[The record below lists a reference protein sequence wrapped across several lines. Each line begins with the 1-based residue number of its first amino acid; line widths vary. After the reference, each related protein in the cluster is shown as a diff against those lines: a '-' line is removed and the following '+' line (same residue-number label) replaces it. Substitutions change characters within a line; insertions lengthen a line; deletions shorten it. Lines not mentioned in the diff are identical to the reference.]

1 MTTSK
6 DRRSFRSLCRLALAT
21 LIAAGAAAP
30 AAAFQDEGT
39 VRIGVLESLS
49 GTYAPFGIAN
59 MSGTIIA
66 FDEINAAGG
75 VTIDGKKVKIA
86 VTPAPSGYDAGNDPA
101 QSVTLLKRLLL
112 DDKVLLIKG
121 LSNSNAGTAVF
132 NYLAELEKENNPVV
146 VHSSSVG
153 TPGLTKLSNYAF
165 RNSFVEN
172 ATVIN
177 NLVSA
182 VVKET
187 GAKTAA
193 MFLTKDNPYYLSV
206 YEKVLL
212 PALTANGVEV
222 KVITEGVTADR
233 EFSRQ
238 VNDIRAANPDLVFV
252 YAPTLGTVGFMK
264 EAKRRQLKPKLFV
277 GNQSSITAEALQSG
291 GDAIDGM
298 VAAAAFDPEAPQVA
312 ALSKE
317 YKKRLNQDITFFG
330 VMGYEAGYLI
340 KDALERSGVKNT
352 PDTLAADRKRF
363 RDAFAATAI
372 TSPIGARV
380 AFNAD
385 RETPKAGV
393 LLVAKDGK
401 FVVWKGAK
409 H

>member
-1 MTTSK
+1 M
-6 DRRSFRSLCRLALAT
+6 CALAIAS
-21 LIAAGAAAP
+21 LIAAGASGP
-30 AAAFQDEGT
+30 ASAFQDEGT
-39 VRIGVLESLS
+39 VRVGVLESLT

-66 FDEINAAGG
+66 IDEINAAGG

-86 VTPAPSGYDAGNDPA
+86 VTPSPGGYDGGVDPA
-101 QSVTLLKRLLL
+101 QSITLLKRLLL

-132 NYLAELEKENNPVV
+132 NYLAELEKEGNPIV

-172 ATVIN
+172 ADVIN
-177 NLVSA
+177 NLVST
-182 VVKET
+182 VVKDT
-187 GAKTAA
+187 GAKTAGI
-193 MFLTKDNPYYLSV
+193 FLIKDNPYYVSV

-212 PALTANGVEV
+212 PALKANGVEM
-222 KVITEGVTADR
+222 KVVSDGVTADR

-238 VNDIRAANPDLVFV
+238 VNDIKAASPDLVFV
-252 YAPTLGTVGFMK
+252 FAPTLGTVGFMK

-277 GNQSSITAEALQSG
+277 GNQSSITAEAMQSG
-291 GDAIDGM
+291 ADAIDGM
-298 VAAAAFDPEAPQVA
+298 VAAGAFDPQAPQIA
-312 ALSKE
+312 ALAGE
-317 YKKRLNQDITFFG
+317 YKKRLNQDITFYG

-352 PDTLAADRKRF
+352 PDTLAADRKKL
-363 RDAFAATAI
+363 RDALATTAI

-393 LLVAKDGK
+393 LLIAKDGK
-401 FVVWKGAK
+401 FVVWKGSK
-409 H
+409 N

>member
-1 MTTSK
+1 MTSK
-6 DRRSFRSLCRLALAT
+6 CGRSLKSMCALAIAS
-21 LIAAGAAAP
+21 LIATGASGP
-30 AAAFQDEGT
+30 ASAFQDEGT
-39 VRIGVLESLS
+39 VRVGVLESLS

-66 FDEINAAGG
+66 IDEINSAGG

-86 VTPAPSGYDAGNDPA
+86 VTPSPGGYDAGIDPA

-132 NYLAELEKENNPVV
+132 NYLAELEKDGNPIV

-172 ATVIN
+172 ADVIN
-177 NLVSA
+177 NLVST
-182 VVKET
+182 VVKDT
-187 GAKTAA
+187 GAKTASI
-193 MFLTKDNPYYLSV
+193 FLIKDNPYYVSV

-212 PALTANGVEV
+212 PALKANGVEM
-222 KVITEGVTADR
+222 KVVSDGVTADR

-238 VNDIRAANPDLVFV
+238 VNDIKAASPDLVFV
-252 YAPTLGTVGFMK
+252 FAPTLGTVGFMK

-277 GNQSSITAEALQSG
+277 GNQSSITAEAMQSG
-291 GDAIDGM
+291 ADAIDGM
-298 VAAAAFDPEAPQVA
+298 VAAGAFDPQAPQIA
-312 ALSKE
+312 ALAGE
-317 YKKRLNQDITFFG
+317 YKKRLNQEITFYG

-340 KDALERSGVKNT
+340 KDALERSGVKNA
-352 PDTLAADRKRF
+352 PDTLAADRKKV
-363 RDAFAATAI
+363 RDALATTAI

-401 FVVWKGAK
+401 FVVWKGSK
-409 H
+409 N

>member
-1 MTTSK
+1 MTSK
-6 DRRSFRSLCRLALAT
+6 CGRSLKSMCALAIAS
-21 LIAAGAAAP
+21 LIATGASGP
-30 AAAFQDEGT
+30 ASAFQDEGT
-39 VRIGVLESLS
+39 VRVGVLESLS

-66 FDEINAAGG
+66 IDEINAAGG

-86 VTPAPSGYDAGNDPA
+86 VTPSPGGYDAGIDPA

-132 NYLAELEKENNPVV
+132 NYLAELEKEGNPIV

-172 ATVIN
+172 ADVIN
-177 NLVSA
+177 NLVST
-182 VVKET
+182 VVKDT
-187 GAKTAA
+187 GAKTAGI
-193 MFLTKDNPYYLSV
+193 FLIKDNPYYVSV

-212 PALTANGVEV
+212 PALKANGVEM
-222 KVITEGVTADR
+222 KVVSDGVTADR

-238 VNDIRAANPDLVFV
+238 VNDIKAASPDLVFV
-252 YAPTLGTVGFMK
+252 FAPTLGTVGFMK

-277 GNQSSITAEALQSG
+277 GNQSSITAEAMQSG
-291 GDAIDGM
+291 ADAIDGM
-298 VAAAAFDPEAPQVA
+298 VAAGAFDPQAPQIA
-312 ALSKE
+312 ALAGE
-317 YKKRLNQDITFFG
+317 YKKRLNQDITFYG

-340 KDALERSGVKNT
+340 KDALERSGVKNA
-352 PDTLAADRKRF
+352 PDTLAADRKKV
-363 RDAFAATAI
+363 RDALATTAI

-401 FVVWKGAK
+401 FVVWKGSK
-409 H
+409 N

>member
-1 MTTSK
+1 MTSK
-6 DRRSFRSLCRLALAT
+6 CGRSLKSMCALAIAS
-21 LIAAGAAAP
+21 LIAAGASGP
-30 AAAFQDEGT
+30 ASAFQDEGT
-39 VRIGVLESLS
+39 VRVGVLESLS

-66 FDEINAAGG
+66 IDEINAAGG

-86 VTPAPSGYDAGNDPA
+86 VTPSPGGYDAGIDPA

-132 NYLAELEKENNPVV
+132 NYLAELEKEGNPIV

-172 ATVIN
+172 ADVIN
-177 NLVSA
+177 NLVST
-182 VVKET
+182 VVKDT
-187 GAKTAA
+187 GAKTASI
-193 MFLTKDNPYYLSV
+193 FLIKDNPYYVSV

-212 PALTANGVEV
+212 PALKANGVEM
-222 KVITEGVTADR
+222 KVVSDGVTADR

-238 VNDIRAANPDLVFV
+238 VNDIKAASPDLVFV
-252 YAPTLGTVGFMK
+252 FAPTLGTVGFMK

-277 GNQSSITAEALQSG
+277 GNQSSITAEAMQSG
-291 GDAIDGM
+291 ADAIDGM
-298 VAAAAFDPEAPQVA
+298 VAAGAFDPQAPQIA
-312 ALSKE
+312 ALAGE
-317 YKKRLNQDITFFG
+317 YKKRLNQDITFYG

-340 KDALERSGVKNT
+340 KDALERSGVKNA
-352 PDTLAADRKRF
+352 PDTLAADRKKV
-363 RDAFAATAI
+363 RDALATTAI

-401 FVVWKGAK
+401 FVVWKGSK
-409 H
+409 N

>member
-1 MTTSK
+1 MTSK
-6 DRRSFRSLCRLALAT
+6 CGRPLKSMCALAIAS
-21 LIAAGAAAP
+21 LIAAGASGP
-30 AAAFQDEGT
+30 ASAFQDEGT
-39 VRIGVLESLS
+39 VRVGVLESLS

-66 FDEINAAGG
+66 IDEINAAGG

-86 VTPAPSGYDAGNDPA
+86 VTPSPGGYDAGVDPA

-132 NYLAELEKENNPVV
+132 NYLAELEKEGNPIV

-172 ATVIN
+172 ADVIN
-177 NLVSA
+177 NLVST
-182 VVKET
+182 VVKDT
-187 GAKTAA
+187 GAKTASI
-193 MFLTKDNPYYLSV
+193 FLIKDNPYYMSV

-212 PALTANGVEV
+212 PALKANGVEM
-222 KVITEGVTADR
+222 KVVSDGVTADR

-238 VNDIRAANPDLVFV
+238 VNDIKAASPDLVFV
-252 YAPTLGTVGFMK
+252 FAPTLGTVGFMK

-277 GNQSSITAEALQSG
+277 GNQSSITAEAMQSG
-291 GDAIDGM
+291 VDAIDGM
-298 VAAAAFDPEAPQVA
+298 VAAGAFDPQAPQIA
-312 ALSKE
+312 ALAGE
-317 YKKRLNQDITFFG
+317 YKKRLNQEITFYG

-340 KDALERSGVKNT
+340 KDALERSGVKNA
-352 PDTLAADRKRF
+352 PDTLAADRKKV
-363 RDAFAATAI
+363 RDALATTAI

-401 FVVWKGAK
+401 FVVWKGSK
-409 H
+409 N

>member
-1 MTTSK
+1 MSK
-6 DRRSFRSLCRLALAT
+6 HGRSLNSIYALALAALT
-21 LIAAGAAAP
+21 AAGISGTAM
-30 AAAFQDEGT
+30 AFQDEGT
-39 VRIGVLESLS
+39 VRIGVLESLT

-66 FDEINAAGG
+66 IDEINAAGG

-86 VTPAPSGYDAGNDPA
+86 VTPSPGGYDAGIDPA

-132 NYLAELEKENNPVV
+132 NYLAELEKEGNPVV

-172 ATVIN
+172 ADVIN
-177 NLVSA
+177 NLVSS
-182 VVKET
+182 VVKDT

-193 MFLTKDNPYYLSV
+193 VYLIKDNPYYVSV
-206 YEKVLL
+206 YEKTLL
-212 PALTANGVEV
+212 PALKANGVEM
-222 KVITEGVTADR
+222 KVVSDGVTADR

-238 VNDIRAANPDLVFV
+238 VNDIKAASPDLVFV
-252 YAPTLGTVGFMK
+252 FAPTLGTVGFMK

-277 GNQSSITAEALQSG
+277 GNQSSITTEAMQSG
-291 GDAIDGM
+291 ADAIDGM
-298 VAAAAFDPEAPQVA
+298 VAAGAFDPQAPQLA
-312 ALSKE
+312 ALSRE

-352 PDTLAADRKRF
+352 PDTLAADRKKF
-363 RDAFAATAI
+363 RDALATTAI

-385 RETPKAGV
+385 RETPKQGV

-401 FVVWKGAK
+401 FVVWKGSK
-409 H
+409 N

>member
-1 MTTSK
+1 M
-6 DRRSFRSLCRLALAT
+6 CALAIAS
-21 LIAAGAAAP
+21 LIATGASGP
-30 AAAFQDEGT
+30 ASAFQDEGT
-39 VRIGVLESLS
+39 VRVGVLESLS

-66 FDEINAAGG
+66 IDEINAAGG

-86 VTPAPSGYDAGNDPA
+86 VTPSPGGYDAGIDPA

-132 NYLAELEKENNPVV
+132 NYLAELEKEGNPIV

-172 ATVIN
+172 ADVIN
-177 NLVSA
+177 NLVST
-182 VVKET
+182 VVKDT
-187 GAKTAA
+187 GAKTASI
-193 MFLTKDNPYYLSV
+193 FLIKDNPYYVSV

-212 PALTANGVEV
+212 PALKANGVEM
-222 KVITEGVTADR
+222 KVVSDGVTADR

-238 VNDIRAANPDLVFV
+238 VNDIKAASPDLVFV
-252 YAPTLGTVGFMK
+252 FAPTLGTVGFMK

-277 GNQSSITAEALQSG
+277 GNQSSITAEAMQSG
-291 GDAIDGM
+291 ADAIDGM
-298 VAAAAFDPEAPQVA
+298 VAAGAFDPQAPQIA
-312 ALSKE
+312 ALAGE
-317 YKKRLNQDITFFG
+317 YKKRLNQEITFYG

-340 KDALERSGVKNT
+340 KDALERSGVKNA
-352 PDTLAADRKRF
+352 PDTLAADRKKV
-363 RDAFAATAI
+363 RDALATTAI

-401 FVVWKGAK
+401 FVVWKGSK
-409 H
+409 N

>member
-1 MTTSK
+1 M
-6 DRRSFRSLCRLALAT
+6 CALAIAS
-21 LIAAGAAAP
+21 LIAAGASGP
-30 AAAFQDEGT
+30 ASAFQDEGT
-39 VRIGVLESLS
+39 VRVGVLESLT

-66 FDEINAAGG
+66 IDEINAAGG

-86 VTPAPSGYDAGNDPA
+86 VTPSPGGYDGGVDPA
-101 QSVTLLKRLLL
+101 QSITLLKRLLL

-132 NYLAELEKENNPVV
+132 NYLAELEKEGNPIV

-172 ATVIN
+172 ADVIN
-177 NLVSA
+177 NLVST
-182 VVKET
+182 VVKDT
-187 GAKTAA
+187 GAKTAGI
-193 MFLTKDNPYYLSV
+193 FLIKDNPYYMSV

-212 PALTANGVEV
+212 PALKANGVEM
-222 KVITEGVTADR
+222 KVVSDGVTADR

-238 VNDIRAANPDLVFV
+238 VNDIKAASPDLVFV
-252 YAPTLGTVGFMK
+252 FAPTLGTVGFMK

-277 GNQSSITAEALQSG
+277 GNQSSITAEAMQSG
-291 GDAIDGM
+291 ADAIDGM
-298 VAAAAFDPEAPQVA
+298 VAAGAFDPQAPQIA
-312 ALSKE
+312 ALAGE
-317 YKKRLNQDITFFG
+317 YKKRLNQDITFYG

-352 PDTLAADRKRF
+352 PDTLAADRKKL
-363 RDAFAATAI
+363 RDALATTAI

-393 LLVAKDGK
+393 LLIAKDGK
-401 FVVWKGAK
+401 FVVWKGSK
-409 H
+409 N

>member
-1 MTTSK
+1 MTSK
-6 DRRSFRSLCRLALAT
+6 CGRSLKSMCALAIAS
-21 LIAAGAAAP
+21 LIATGASGP
-30 AAAFQDEGT
+30 ASAFQDEGT
-39 VRIGVLESLS
+39 VRVGVLESLS

-66 FDEINAAGG
+66 IDEINAAGG

-86 VTPAPSGYDAGNDPA
+86 VTPSPGGYDAGIDPA

-132 NYLAELEKENNPVV
+132 NYLAELEKEGNPIV

-172 ATVIN
+172 ADVIN
-177 NLVSA
+177 NLVST
-182 VVKET
+182 VVKDT
-187 GAKTAA
+187 GAKTASI
-193 MFLTKDNPYYLSV
+193 FLIKDNPYYVSV

-212 PALTANGVEV
+212 PALKANGVEM
-222 KVITEGVTADR
+222 KVVSDGVTADR

-238 VNDIRAANPDLVFV
+238 VNDIKAASPDLVFV
-252 YAPTLGTVGFMK
+252 FAPTLGTVGFMK

-277 GNQSSITAEALQSG
+277 GNQSSITAEAMQSG
-291 GDAIDGM
+291 ADAIDGM
-298 VAAAAFDPEAPQVA
+298 VAAGAFDPQTPQIA
-312 ALSKE
+312 ALAGE
-317 YKKRLNQDITFFG
+317 YKKRLNQEITFYG

-340 KDALERSGVKNT
+340 KDALERSGVKNA
-352 PDTLAADRKRF
+352 PDTLAADRKKV
-363 RDAFAATAI
+363 RDALATTAI

-401 FVVWKGAK
+401 FVVWKGSK
-409 H
+409 N

>member
-1 MTTSK
+1 MTSK
-6 DRRSFRSLCRLALAT
+6 CGRSLKSMCALAIAS
-21 LIAAGAAAP
+21 LIATGASGP
-30 AAAFQDEGT
+30 ASAFQDEGT
-39 VRIGVLESLS
+39 VRVGVLESLS

-66 FDEINAAGG
+66 IDEINAAGG

-86 VTPAPSGYDAGNDPA
+86 VTPSPGGYDAGIDPA

-132 NYLAELEKENNPVV
+132 NYLAELEKEGNPIV

-172 ATVIN
+172 ADVIN
-177 NLVSA
+177 NLVST
-182 VVKET
+182 VVKDT
-187 GAKTAA
+187 GAKTAGI
-193 MFLTKDNPYYLSV
+193 FLIKDNPYYMSV

-212 PALTANGVEV
+212 PALKANGVEM
-222 KVITEGVTADR
+222 KVVSDGVTADR

-238 VNDIRAANPDLVFV
+238 VNDIKAASPDLVFV
-252 YAPTLGTVGFMK
+252 FAPTLGTVGFMK

-277 GNQSSITAEALQSG
+277 GNQSSITAEAMQSG
-291 GDAIDGM
+291 ADAIDGM
-298 VAAAAFDPEAPQVA
+298 VAAGAFDPQAPQIA
-312 ALSKE
+312 ALAGE
-317 YKKRLNQDITFFG
+317 YKKRLNQEITFYG

-340 KDALERSGVKNT
+340 KDALERSGVKNA
-352 PDTLAADRKRF
+352 PDTLAADRKKV
-363 RDAFAATAI
+363 RDALATTAI

-393 LLVAKDGK
+393 LLIAKDGK
-401 FVVWKGAK
+401 FVVWKGSK
-409 H
+409 N

>member
-1 MTTSK
+1 MTSK
-6 DRRSFRSLCRLALAT
+6 CGRSLKSMCALAIAS
-21 LIAAGAAAP
+21 LIATGASGP
-30 AAAFQDEGT
+30 ASAFQDEGT
-39 VRIGVLESLS
+39 VRVGVLESLS

-66 FDEINAAGG
+66 IDEINAAGG

-86 VTPAPSGYDAGNDPA
+86 VTPSPGGYDAGIDPA

-132 NYLAELEKENNPVV
+132 NYLAELEKEGNPIV

-172 ATVIN
+172 ADVIN
-177 NLVSA
+177 NLVST
-182 VVKET
+182 VVKDT
-187 GAKTAA
+187 GAKTASI
-193 MFLTKDNPYYLSV
+193 FLIKDNPYYVSV

-212 PALTANGVEV
+212 PALKANGVEM
-222 KVITEGVTADR
+222 KVVSDGVTADR

-238 VNDIRAANPDLVFV
+238 VNDIKAASPDLVFV
-252 YAPTLGTVGFMK
+252 FAPTLGTVGFMK

-277 GNQSSITAEALQSG
+277 GNQSSITAEAMQSG
-291 GDAIDGM
+291 ADAIDGM
-298 VAAAAFDPEAPQVA
+298 VAAGAFDPQAPQIA
-312 ALSKE
+312 ALAGE
-317 YKKRLNQDITFFG
+317 YKKRLNQEITFYG

-340 KDALERSGVKNT
+340 KDALERSGVKNA
-352 PDTLAADRKRF
+352 PDTLAADRKKV
-363 RDAFAATAI
+363 RDALATTAI

-401 FVVWKGAK
+401 FVVWKGSK
-409 H
+409 N

>member
-1 MTTSK
+1 MTSK
-6 DRRSFRSLCRLALAT
+6 CGRSLKSMCALAIAS
-21 LIAAGAAAP
+21 LIATGASGP
-30 AAAFQDEGT
+30 ASAFQDEGT
-39 VRIGVLESLS
+39 VRVGVLESLS

-66 FDEINAAGG
+66 IDEINAAGG

-86 VTPAPSGYDAGNDPA
+86 VTPSPGGYDAGIDPA

-132 NYLAELEKENNPVV
+132 NYLAELEKEGNPIV

-172 ATVIN
+172 ADVIN
-177 NLVSA
+177 NLVST
-182 VVKET
+182 VVKDT
-187 GAKTAA
+187 GAKTASI
-193 MFLTKDNPYYLSV
+193 FLIKDNPYYMSV

-212 PALTANGVEV
+212 PALKANGVEM
-222 KVITEGVTADR
+222 KVVSDGVTADR

-238 VNDIRAANPDLVFV
+238 VNDIKAASPDLVFV
-252 YAPTLGTVGFMK
+252 FAPTLGTVGFMK

-277 GNQSSITAEALQSG
+277 GNQSSITAEAMQSG
-291 GDAIDGM
+291 ANAIDGM
-298 VAAAAFDPEAPQVA
+298 VAAGAFDPQAPQIA
-312 ALSKE
+312 ALAGE
-317 YKKRLNQDITFFG
+317 YKKRLNQEITFYG

-340 KDALERSGVKNT
+340 KDALERSGVKNA
-352 PDTLAADRKRF
+352 PDTLAADRKKV
-363 RDAFAATAI
+363 RDALATTAI

-401 FVVWKGAK
+401 FVVWKGSK
-409 H
+409 N

>member
-1 MTTSK
+1 MASNCGHSRNTLCGLLLAIVAGGATT
-6 DRRSFRSLCRLALAT
+6 
-21 LIAAGAAAP
+21 P
-30 AAAFQDEGT
+30 VMAFQDEGT
-39 VRIGVLESLS
+39 VRVGVLESLT
-49 GTYAPFGIAN
+49 GTYAPFGLAN
-59 MSGTIIA
+59 MSGTVIA

-86 VTPAPSGYDAGNDPA
+86 VTPSPNGYDAGVDPA

-132 NYLAELEKENNPVV
+132 NYLAELEKEGNPIV

-172 ATVIN
+172 ADVIN
-177 NLVSA
+177 NLVST
-182 VVKET
+182 VVKDT
-187 GAKTAA
+187 GAKTASI
-193 MFLTKDNPYYLSV
+193 FLIKDNPYYVSV

-212 PALTANGVEV
+212 PALKANGVEM
-222 KVITEGVTADR
+222 KVVSDGVTADR

-238 VNDIRAANPDLVFV
+238 VNDIKAASPDLVFV
-252 YAPTLGTVGFMK
+252 FAPTLGTVGFMK

-277 GNQSSITAEALQSG
+277 GNQSSITAEAMQSG
-291 GDAIDGM
+291 ADAIDGM
-298 VAAAAFDPEAPQVA
+298 VAAGAFDPQAPQIA
-312 ALSKE
+312 ALAGE
-317 YKKRLNQDITFFG
+317 YKKRLNQEITFYG

-340 KDALERSGVKNT
+340 KDALERSGVKNA
-352 PDTLAADRKRF
+352 PDTLAADRKKV
-363 RDAFAATAI
+363 RDALATTAI

-401 FVVWKGAK
+401 FVVWKGSK
-409 H
+409 N